1 MAAPKKRE
9 MIDTLMRLVRT
20 PQERAA
26 RVKAVIHERW
36 RRELRRTRYRGV
48 LMILALV
55 TVAALITMTVAL
67 RWIRAWLP

>member
-1 MAAPKKRE
+1 MAAPEKRE

-36 RRELRRTRYRGV
+36 RRDLRRTRYRGV
-48 LMILALV
+48 LMILTVAA
-55 TVAALITMTVAL
+55 VAALIAMTVGL
-67 RWIRAWLP
+67 RWIQAWLP

>member
-36 RRELRRTRYRGV
+36 RRELRRMRYRGV
-48 LMILALV
+48 LTILILAA
-55 TVAALITMTVAL
+55 VAALIAMTVAL